1 MADLE
6 TTLRAAAS
14 VGASLGTE
22 TRAALATS
30 LPLKRAEAGLA
41 TLSLVGKVLAA
52 SGSDYLLA
60 QGSVEGGYMFED
72 KSVVTTKLFYSID
85 AVKWMELEAAAPST
99 QENAAKIT
107 VSFTGDVTHVYT
119 VRQPKPVV
127 EDSGDAAEEGFEEFE
142 VSELDRLAATA
153 EALASAVGDVAP
165 VGAVVLNA
173 TDNFVANK
181 LFSGVAHPDKL
192 DSYMHLSQGPAS
204 GPNAPNSL
212 AKDTRGSWAVQYDA
226 FSRTATLRS
235 LLWPGFVFFLNNDSG
250 AYGSLYVGSGMKNE
264 DLPFM
269 I

>member
-1 MADLE
+1 MP
-6 TTLRAAAS
+6 TCRATDRWATPAFPP
-14 VGASLGTE
+14 VLPW
-22 TRAALATS
+22 TRAC
-30 LPLKRAEAGLA
+30 
-41 TLSLVGKVLAA
+41 
-52 SGSDYLLA
+52 
-60 QGSVEGGYMFED
+60 
-72 KSVVTTKLFYSID
+72 SID

-99 QENAAKIT
+99 QEHAAKIT
-107 VSFTGDVTHVYT
+107 VPFTGDVTHVYT

-127 EDSGDAAEEGFEEFE
+127 EDSGDAAEEGAEGEEGGEVEAEAEAEAEAEGEAEAAPEFEEFE